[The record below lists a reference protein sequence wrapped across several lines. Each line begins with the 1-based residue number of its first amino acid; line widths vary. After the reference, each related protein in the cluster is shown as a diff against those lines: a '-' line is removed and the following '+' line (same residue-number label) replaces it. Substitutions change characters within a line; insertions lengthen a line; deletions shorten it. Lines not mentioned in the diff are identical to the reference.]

1 MTNNKAESDFECDGL
16 RMPEHLCEPDPCT
29 RSFVRVDND
38 SGVIRSLSPVDQ
50 FELVAGYTLSD
61 AVPEKIRILFDTAR
75 NLYLYSWFVYRFY
88 NVAEQQVFGCLEMA
102 IRERLKDEMPL
113 PEKYWPKKR
122 QERPPSLKAMLHY
135 VIDRG
140 YIQNVGFRT
149 WRDRGIA
156 RARQRYETERMQ
168 EMREKGLESI
178 KIDYSE
184 VVVTDEDLQD
194 EQKSHMRR
202 SHRVRRQ

>member
-1 MTNNKAESDFECDGL
+1 M
-16 RMPEHLCEPDPCT
+16 
-29 RSFVRVDND
+29 
-38 SGVIRSLSPVDQ
+38 
-50 FELVAGYTLSD
+50 SD